1 MVKKLYFMQL
11 KRCDKNSARYKVIRK
26 NTIPVILNKEDE
38 VLVKGGIIHE
48 HTFQECADGRYKLY
62 VKCHKMRK
70 NSDAT
75 LYQIKVNTAGKPELT
90 RL

>member
-1 MVKKLYFMQL
+1 MQL

-26 NTIPVILNKEDE
+26 NTTPIILNEEDE
-38 VLVKGGIIHE
+38 VLVKGGIVHE
-48 HTFQECADGRYKLY
+48 HTFHDSGDGRYKLY

-75 LYQIKVNTAGKPELT
+75 LYQVKVNTAGTPELI